1 MWYPKGIKKAFV
13 ISRGTITEL
22 LNQSIGTSL
31 SDIKDTINLTQGEN
45 VITSKEVKLLLVKFL
60 SDKIQFLKQC
70 QTNQSL
76 IFFSSNLSV
85 EHVIR
90 KRQSI
95 NIIKSAATEIRNPE
109 MNLLLNLKTNFVMQK
124 NLETPGIT
132 LTCYMN

>member
-1 MWYPKGIKKAFV
+1 M
-13 ISRGTITEL
+13 
-22 LNQSIGTSL
+22 
-31 SDIKDTINLTQGEN
+31 INLTQGEN

-95 NIIKSAATEIRNPE
+95 NIINSAATEIRNPE